1 MKVKGA
7 VMKKRII
14 PVTMTMLMSL
24 VMALAMIPLLTA
36 PAYAAGGFHTECEEG
51 FKVWIEPD
59 KGTAII
65 CGRGQDNTD
74 ADITIP
80 ATVTYD
86 GTTYSVKG
94 IDSGSFE
101 NDNVITGLTVSSGI
115 TDISENAFFRCTNLT
130 SITLPDSM
138 EKVSKNSFEYTGYY
152 NDTNNWEDGV
162 LYINNILIEA
172 KSGVTQCEIKN
183 GTVAMA
189 DGAFETRTS
198 LKSVTIPSS
207 ITSIGENTFYYCTNL
222 ESITIPDSV
231 TSIGG
236 AAFKFCGK
244 LTSIQ
249 IPDSVTSIGISAF
262 HSSGLTSVTIPDSVT
277 YIGGLAFN
285 SCTSLTSVTIS
296 NSVTTIGD
304 DTFRS
309 CGLTNVTIPKSVTSI
324 DMGAFESCANLT
336 AVTFENGSKLESI
349 GKFAFRESGL
359 TSITIPNS
367 VTSIG
372 KSAFADCSSLDTVYF
387 YGTEAQWN
395 NMSARDS
402 GWAGDQEKRVV
413 FLMIE
418 VPEGKTLIYNG
429 EEQTGVDEGT
439 GYTLTDTTSATN
451 AGSYQATAKLNNE
464 QDIIRYV
471 WADGTTT
478 DKTIAWKIDKAAAK
492 VTVPSGKTLTYDGK
506 EQIGVEE
513 GDEYTLTGASETN
526 AGSYT
531 ATATLK
537 ENPDPNYVYEW
548 ADGTR
553 ETKTITW
560 KIDKAAAKVT
570 VPSGKTLTYDGKE
583 QIGVE
588 EGDEYTLAGASATN
602 AGSYTATATLKE
614 NPDPNYVYEW
624 ADGTREPK
632 AITWKI
638 DKAVAKV
645 TVPSDKTLTYD
656 GKEQIGVE
664 EGDEYTLAGASATNA
679 GSYTATA
686 TLKENPDPNYVYEWS
701 DGTKEPKTINW
712 TISHEHKWGAP
723 TYEWAKDN
731 STVAAMRVCGW
742 NADHTETETVNVT
755 AEVTKPATC
764 TAKGETTYTATFTNE
779 AFSAQTKTIANVQID
794 LNAHDWDKGEVTTA
808 PTCSAKGVKTF
819 RCNNDPAHIRTEE
832 IAIDPNA
839 HKLRK
844 VGEKPATTDAE
855 GIKEH
860 WKCENCSKLF
870 IDEAGTKEITQADTV
885 IPKLKPEDPKPTEPT
900 EEEKA
905 TAEARETLSST
916 LTDAGKVIQGNYT
929 DESYQALQA
938 AIVEAEKVAANDK
951 ATAAELKAAAEK
963 VAAAKAALKDKAAE
977 PEPQPEPVID
987 PTKEM
992 GADGTPFGKGA
1003 SAEAAEKAITSRKND
1018 NDPKGSVFA
1027 PLMLKSTKQGKTSI
1041 SLTWRRA
1048 KGAKKYV
1055 IYGNACG
1062 KKTKFVKV
1070 TTTNKLTYNVKKINR
1085 KALKKAKYHKFIVVA
1100 LDSKGKVVTT
1110 SKVIHVATKGKGN
1123 PTKVKVSS
1131 KVKKNKLSLKMGKT
1145 VKLAGKAVGKKVTQ
1159 HVKVRYESSN
1169 PKIASVDKNGKVKG
1183 VKKGKCKIY
1192 AYAQNGVCTIISVS
1206 VKAK

>member
-1 MKVKGA
+1 
-7 VMKKRII
+7 MKKRII

-548 ADGTR
+548 
-553 ETKTITW
+553 
-560 KIDKAAAKVT
+560 
-570 VPSGKTLTYDGKE
+570 
-583 QIGVE
+583 
-588 EGDEYTLAGASATN
+588 
-602 AGSYTATATLKE
+602 
-614 NPDPNYVYEW
+614 
-624 ADGTREPK
+624 
-632 AITWKI
+632 
-638 DKAVAKV
+638 
-645 TVPSDKTLTYD
+645 
-656 GKEQIGVE
+656 
-664 EGDEYTLAGASATNA
+664 
-679 GSYTATA
+679 
-686 TLKENPDPNYVYEWS
+686 S